1 MMLSFY
7 HSFFFGIFPYIALC
21 SLAIGSFI
29 RYEREQYS
37 WQASS
42 SQILADKGLML
53 GNVLFHIGVIF
64 IFFGHFAG
72 LLTPHFIYEKVI
84 SAEHKQLLAIIA
96 GGVAGVLC
104 FAGLTILVVRRLF
117 VERIRATSSFAD
129 ILILV
134 LLWMQVSL
142 GLISIPFSLSHHDAG
157 QMLALSEWAQH
168 ILTFRGG
175 AANYIVGTDFV
186 FQMHLI
192 LGLSIFL
199 VFPFTRLVHML
210 SAPLKYFVRPYQI
223 VRSREARR

>member
-1 MMLSFY
+1 MLSFY
-7 HSFFFGIFPYIALC
+7 HSFFFGIYPYIALC
-21 SLAIGSFI
+21 SLAIGSLI

-42 SQILADKGLML
+42 SQILADKGLMV

-72 LLTPHFIYEKVI
+72 LLTPHFVYERFI

-96 GGVAGVLC
+96 GGIAGVLC
-104 FAGLTILVVRRLF
+104 FAGLTILVMRRLF
-117 VERIRATSSFAD
+117 VDRIRATSSFAD

-134 LLWMQVSL
+134 LLWLQVSL
-142 GLISIPFSLSHHDAG
+142 GLISIPFSLGHHDAG

-175 AANYIVGTDFV
+175 AANYIVGTDTV
-186 FQMHLI
+186 FQLHLI

-210 SAPLKYFVRPYQI
+210 SAPLKYFVRPYQV

>member
-1 MMLSFY
+1 MISFY

-64 IFFGHFAG
+64 IFFGHFVG
-72 LLTPHFIYEKVI
+72 LLTPHFLYEYVI
-84 SAEHKQLLAIIA
+84 TAEQKQLLAVVA

-104 FAGLTILVVRRLF
+104 FVGLCILIVRRLF
-117 VERIRATSSFAD
+117 DARIRATSSFND
-129 ILILV
+129 ILILL
-134 LLWMQVSL
+134 LLWMQVTL
-142 GLISIPFSLSHHDAG
+142 GLISIPYSLSHHDAG

-168 ILTFRGG
+168 ILTLRGG
-175 AANYIVGTDFV
+175 AANYIVGTDAI

-192 LGLSIFL
+192 LGLSIL
-199 VFPFTRLVHML
+199 LIFPFTRLVHML
-210 SAPLKYFVRPYQI
+210 SVPLKYFMRPYQV
-223 VRSREARR
+223 VRAREARR